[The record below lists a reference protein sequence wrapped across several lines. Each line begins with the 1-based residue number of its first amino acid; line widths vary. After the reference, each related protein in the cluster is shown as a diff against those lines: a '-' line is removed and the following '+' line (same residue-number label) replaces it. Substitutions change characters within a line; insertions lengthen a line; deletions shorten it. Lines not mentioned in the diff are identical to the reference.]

1 MAKKLSELLAE
12 LSQKAKQLEDKIAQA
27 DTDTHEQ
34 LQEWEEGAKTRLKE
48 EREAF
53 EEKTKTLKSDTKAHW
68 ESVKTAFEKGV
79 GNLKQEFKE
88 AQYDLKAAKADFKAE
103 WAEED
108 AETSVYF
115 ALSALA
121 DAEQDIIKA
130 IKARKEANKY

>member
-12 LSQKAKQLEDKIAQA
+12 LSERAKKLEDKIAQA
-27 DTDTHEQ
+27 DNETKEQ
-34 LQEWEEGAKTRLKE
+34 LEAWENAAKTQFKEDKAAFETKTNNLKGEAKTR
-48 EREAF
+48 
-53 EEKTKTLKSDTKAHW
+53 W
-68 ESVKTAFEKGV
+68 ESVKAAFDQGV
-79 GNLKQEFKE
+79 GHLKQEIKE

-130 IKARKEANKY
+130 MKARKEADKY